1 MASKNKTSTLG
12 VKSMIKTDGR
22 RMFTM
27 PLVYIMIGIC
37 FVVPILILVM
47 TTMMPSSSFDPV
59 TGEEIVSQTFT
70 NVWQAFGSLPII
82 AKARPNGGASAS
94 ASQMDI
100 TSMCNINMLY
110 FAVAVFGSIFIAQDF
125 KSGYAKNLF
134 TSRSKKSEYLISKTV
149 CLFFAAVIMFIVYF
163 IGAMVGGAIARL
175 SFSTEGFGVFGIVMC
190 MIAKI
195 FATLIFVSITVA
207 VSVSAKQKLW
217 LSILGSCAAGM
228 LLYTM
233 IPMVT
238 PLNST
243 PLNVV
248 LCAAGGGLFAFALGA
263 VSNTVLKRTSLA

>member
-47 TTMMPSSSFDPV
+47 TTMMPSSSFEPV

-70 NVWQAFGSLPII
+70 NVWQAFGSLPVI
-82 AKARPNGGASAS
+82 AKARPNGGAS

-134 TSRSKKSEYLISKTV
+134 TSRSKKSEYVISKTV

-217 LSILGSCAAGM
+217 LSILGSCTAGM

>member
-1 MASKNKTSTLG
+1 MANKNKTSALG

-70 NVWQAFGSLPII
+70 NVWQAFGSLPVI
-82 AKARPNGGASAS
+82 AKARPNGGANVS

-100 TSMCNINMLY
+100 TGMCNINMLY

-134 TSRSKKSEYLISKTV
+134 TARSKKSEYVISKTV
-149 CLFFAAVIMFIVYF
+149 CLFLAAAIMFIAYF

-190 MIAKI
+190 MVAKI

-207 VSVSAKQKLW
+207 ISVAAKQKLW
-217 LSILGSCAAGM
+217 LSILASCAAGM

-243 PLNVV
+243 LLNVV
-248 LCAAGGGLFAFALGA
+248 LCAAGGGLFAFGLGA
-263 VSNTVLKRTSLA
+263 VSNAVLKRTSLA

>member
-1 MASKNKTSTLG
+1 MVNKNKTSSLG

-22 RMFTM
+22 RMATM
-27 PLVYIMIGIC
+27 PLVYIMTGIC

-47 TTMMPSSSFDPV
+47 TTMMPSSNFDPV

-70 NVWQAFGSLPII
+70 NVWQAFGSLPLID
-82 AKARPNGGASAS
+82 KARPNGGVNAS

-100 TSMCNINMLY
+100 TGMCNINMLY
-110 FAVAVFGSIFIAQDF
+110 FAVAIFGSIFIAQDF

-134 TSRSKKSEYLISKTV
+134 TARAKKSEYVISKTV
-149 CLFFAAVIMFIVYF
+149 CLFFASAIMFIAYF
-163 IGAMVGGAIARL
+163 IGAMAGGAIAGL

-195 FATLIFVSITVA
+195 VAALIFVSITVTVGVA
-207 VSVSAKQKLW
+207 AKQKLW
-217 LSILGSCAAGM
+217 LSILLSCAAGM

-243 PLNVV
+243 GLNVL
-248 LCAAGGGLFAFALGA
+248 LCAVGGGLFALGLG
-263 VSNTVLKRTSLA
+263 VLSNVVLNRTSLA